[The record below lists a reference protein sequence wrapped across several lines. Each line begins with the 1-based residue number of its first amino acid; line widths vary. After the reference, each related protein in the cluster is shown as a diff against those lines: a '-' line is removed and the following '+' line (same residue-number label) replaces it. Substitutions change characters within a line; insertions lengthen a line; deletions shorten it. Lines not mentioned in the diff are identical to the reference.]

1 LEQPKE
7 LSFIIEGLDLENTPE
22 EEVRKIF
29 NEKLKKYGYQLIDET
44 AVIRA
49 NKISSMRGLDIN
61 NHEEVEMYVF
71 AKQLPQ
77 NKVFFSIKIL

>member
-7 LSFIIEGLDLENTPE
+7 LNFIVENLDLENNSE
-22 EEVRKIF
+22 ENIRKIF
-29 NEKLKKYGYQLIDET
+29 NEELKKYGYQLIDET

-49 NKISSMRGLDIN
+49 NKISSMRGLEIDTQ
-61 NHEEVEMYVF
+61 EEVEMYVF

-77 NKVFFSIKIL
+77 NKVYFSIKIL